1 MNKNDKKKDIRKGKV
16 NPNSIKEYKVFN
28 DSELLSFLIEKY
40 PSLSRNAVKSLLSNH
55 QVAVNGAPVSQFNLK
70 LSKDDVVIVSKNRIA
85 KKERKNLPIIFENN
99 DLIVI
104 NKPSGLLSIASDNE
118 KGRTAFRMVNDY
130 LQQKDKRNRIYV
142 VHRLDEDTSGVLVF
156 AKNPQIK
163 DALQKN
169 WNDIVKSRRYYAV
182 VEGTLEKK
190 EDCLINYLKENS
202 LNLMYVTSD
211 KKNGKKCITNY
222 KVIRSNNLYSLL
234 DINIESGRKNQIRV
248 QLGNINHYVIGD
260 DKYGEPSNPI
270 NRLGL
275 HAYELSFINPLT
287 NKLMTFKTD
296 IPVEFIN
303 LFKCKK

>member
-70 LSKDDVVIVSKNRIA
+70 LSKDDIVIVSKNRIA

-190 EDCLINYLKENS
+190 EDRLINYLKENS
-202 LNLMYVTSD
+202 LNLMYVTND

-296 IPVEFIN
+296 MPVEFIN
-303 LFKCKK
+303 LFNRKK